1 MGRESTQQGLYITIG
16 KSVWLNY
23 KRSQSLAS
31 RSPEADTARCLGAV
45 VRQNENIRELSILLP
60 ASGSGILIER
70 IKTGSRLAAFA
81 GTRVTITVIVAV
93 TIAVTIPL
101 FKLLFVY
108 ILCGIVTAFI
118 SEGIIVLVLSLSIV
132 EADSV
137 SVIIARFKP
146 GVVAI
151 TITVLIS
158 MLLSFGY
165 TVVRISFNAL
175 NDL

>member
-93 TIAVTIPL
+93 TIPL

-118 SEGIIVLVLSLSIV
+118 SEDIIVLVLSLSIV